1 MNKFK
6 LSAVAIIAS
15 LVLTA
20 CGGGGGNNSNNQP
33 KESTVN
39 QTASTQPT
47 PRIDFEPMPSRQ
59 RDRKSV
65 V

>member
-33 KESTVN
+33 KESTAKIGR
-39 QTASTQPT
+39 ASC
-47 PRIDFEPMPSRQ
+47 RER
-59 RDRKSV
+59 V
-65 V
+65 